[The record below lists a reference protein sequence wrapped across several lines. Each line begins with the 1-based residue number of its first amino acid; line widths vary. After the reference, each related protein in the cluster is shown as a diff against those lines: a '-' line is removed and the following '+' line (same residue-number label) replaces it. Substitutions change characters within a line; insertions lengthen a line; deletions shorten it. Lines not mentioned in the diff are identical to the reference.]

1 MGYGFFNG
9 ASNNYGQEELAR
21 YFSNIYENGINVTS
35 SDMGMKVTRYSSTSL
50 RVGTG
55 FAILNGYYLYQDVIK
70 SITVN
75 KNSTYDRIDR
85 VVVRLDV
92 SNMTVSIELKQGI
105 ASSKPTAPGL
115 TRTSSIYELSLAQ
128 IYVSYSNGITSVT
141 DERYDS
147 NLCGAIRPKNLSEF
161 NSMMTGF
168 NNRFDTWFEQ
178 QQGEGWRNIYI
189 QSSKPTGAIEG
200 AIWNQVLL

>member
-9 ASNNYGQEELAR
+9 QNNYGQEEFSR
-21 YFSNIYENGINVTS
+21 YFSNIYENGVNVTD

-50 RVGTG
+50 RIAVG
-55 FAILNGYYLYQDVIK
+55 FAIVNGYYLYQDVTK
-70 SITVN
+70 SITVT

-92 SNMTVSIELKQGI
+92 SNMMVSIELKQGT
-105 ASSKPTAPGL
+105 ASSKPTAPSL

-128 IYVSYSNGITSVT
+128 IYVSSSSGITSVT
-141 DERYDS
+141 DERYTS
-147 NLCGAIRPKNLSEF
+147 YCGAIRPKNLSEF
-161 NSMMTGF
+161 NAMMKGL
-168 NNRFDTWFEQ
+168 NERFDTWFTN

-189 QSSKPTGAIEG
+189 QSTRPTGAIEG
-200 AIWNQVLL
+200 AIWNQVLS

>member
-9 ASNNYGQEELAR
+9 SNNYGQEELAR
-21 YFSNIYENGINVTS
+21 YFSNIYENGVNVTD
-35 SDMGMKVTRYSSTSL
+35 SDMGMRVTRYSSTDL
-50 RVGTG
+50 KVAIG
-55 FAILNGYYLYQDVIK
+55 FSIVNGYYLYQDVIK
-70 SITVN
+70 TITVD
-75 KNSTYDRIDR
+75 KDATYNRIDR

-92 SNMTVSIELKQGI
+92 SNMTVSVELKQGT
-105 ASSKPTAPGL
+105 ASSKPTAPSL
-115 TRTSSIYELSLAQ
+115 TRTSSVYELSLAQ
-128 IYVSYSNGITSVT
+128 IYVDSSNGIKSVT

-168 NNRFDTWFEQ
+168 NNRFNTWFEQ

-189 QSSKPTGAIEG
+189 QSTVPSDAIEG
-200 AIWNQVLL
+200 AIWKQVLS

>member
-9 ASNNYGQEELAR
+9 SNNYGQEELAR
-21 YFSNIYENGINVTS
+21 YFSNIYENGVNITN
-35 SDMGMKVTRYSSTSL
+35 SDMGMKVTRYSSTDL
-50 RVGTG
+50 KVAIG
-55 FAILNGYYLYQDVIK
+55 FSIVNGYYLYQDVIK
-70 SITVN
+70 TITVD
-75 KNSTYDRIDR
+75 KDATYNRIDR

-92 SNMTVSIELKQGI
+92 SNMTVSIELKQGT
-105 ASSKPTAPGL
+105 ASSKPTAPSL
-115 TRTSSIYELSLAQ
+115 TRTSSVYELSLAQ
-128 IYVSYSNGITSVT
+128 IYVDSSNGIKSVT

-168 NNRFDTWFEQ
+168 NNRFNTWFEQ

-189 QSSKPTGAIEG
+189 QSTVPSDAIEG
-200 AIWNQVLL
+200 AIWKQVLS

>member
-9 ASNNYGQEELAR
+9 SNNYGQEELAR
-21 YFSNIYENGINVTS
+21 YFSNIYENGVNVTD
-35 SDMGMKVTRYSSTSL
+35 SDMGMKVTRYSSTDL
-50 RVGTG
+50 KVAIG
-55 FAILNGYYLYQDVIK
+55 FSIVNGYYLYQDFIK
-70 SITVN
+70 SITVD
-75 KNSTYDRIDR
+75 KDTTYNRIDR

-92 SNMTVSIELKQGI
+92 ANRTVSIELKQGT
-105 ASSKPTAPGL
+105 ASSKPTAPSL

-128 IYVSYSNGITSVT
+128 IHVDSSNGITAVT

-161 NSMMTGF
+161 NAMMTGF

-189 QSSKPTGAIEG
+189 QSTVPSDAIEG
-200 AIWNQVLL
+200 AIWKQVLS

>member
-9 ASNNYGQEELAR
+9 SNNYGQEELAR
-21 YFSNIYENGINVTS
+21 YFSNIYENGVNVTD
-35 SDMGMKVTRYSSTSL
+35 SDMGMKVTRYSSTDL
-50 RVGTG
+50 KVAIG
-55 FAILNGYYLYQDVIK
+55 FSIVNGYYLYQDVIK
-70 SITVN
+70 SITVD
-75 KNSTYDRIDR
+75 KDTTYNRIDR

-92 SNMTVSIELKQGI
+92 SNMTVSIELKQGT
-105 ASSKPTAPGL
+105 ASSKPTAPSL
-115 TRTSSIYELSLAQ
+115 TRTSSVYELSLAQ
-128 IYVSYSNGITSVT
+128 IYVDSSNGIKSVT

-168 NNRFDTWFEQ
+168 NNRFNTWFEQ

-189 QSSKPTGAIEG
+189 QSTVPSDAIEG
-200 AIWNQVLL
+200 AIWKQVLS

>member
-9 ASNNYGQEELAR
+9 SNNYGQEELAR
-21 YFSNIYENGINVTS
+21 YFSNIYENGINVTT
-35 SDMGMKVTRYSSTSL
+35 SDMGMKVTRYSSTQL
-50 RVGTG
+50 RVATG
-55 FAILNGYYLYQDVIK
+55 FSIVNGYYLYQDTTKTIQV
-70 SITVN
+70 T
-75 KNSTYDRIDR
+75 KNSNYDRIDR
-85 VVVRLDV
+85 VVIRLDV
-92 SNMTVSIELKQGI
+92 SNMNVSIELKQGT
-105 ASSKPTAPGL
+105 ASSKPTAPSL

-128 IYVSYSNGITSVT
+128 IHVDSSNGITAVT

-161 NSMMTGF
+161 NAMMTGF

-189 QSSKPTGAIEG
+189 QSTIPSGALEG
-200 AIWNQVLL
+200 AIWKQVLS

>member
-9 ASNNYGQEELAR
+9 SNNYGQEELAR
-21 YFSNIYENGINVTS
+21 YFSNIYENGVNITN
-35 SDMGMKVTRYSSTSL
+35 SDMGMKVTRYSSTDL
-50 RVGTG
+50 KVAIG
-55 FAILNGYYLYQDVIK
+55 FSIVNGYYLYQDVIK
-70 SITVN
+70 TITVD
-75 KNSTYDRIDR
+75 KDATYNRIDR

-92 SNMTVSIELKQGI
+92 SNMTVGIELKQGT
-105 ASSKPTAPGL
+105 ASSKPTAPSL
-115 TRTSSIYELSLAQ
+115 TRTSSVYELSLAQ
-128 IYVSYSNGITSVT
+128 IYVDSSNGIKSVT

-168 NNRFDTWFEQ
+168 NNRFNTWFEQ

-189 QSSKPTGAIEG
+189 QSTVPSDAIEG
-200 AIWNQVLL
+200 AIWKQVLS